1 VNGKDFRAK
10 SVKTLVMI
18 KVTRI
23 LKSNNVAKAI
33 IGLIKTLGII
43 SMKWTDTLTI
53 AESLYDTHPDIDPK
67 TIRFTDLMQ
76 WVLDL
81 DGFNDSPE
89 KCGEKIL
96 EAIQLA
102 WIEEAE

>member
-1 VNGKDFRAK
+1 MLKIT
-10 SVKTLVMI
+10 SLVTI

-23 LKSNNVAKAI
+23 LKSNNVASAI

-43 SMKWTDTLTI
+43 TMKWTDTLTI

-81 DGFNDSPE
+81 EGFNDSPE